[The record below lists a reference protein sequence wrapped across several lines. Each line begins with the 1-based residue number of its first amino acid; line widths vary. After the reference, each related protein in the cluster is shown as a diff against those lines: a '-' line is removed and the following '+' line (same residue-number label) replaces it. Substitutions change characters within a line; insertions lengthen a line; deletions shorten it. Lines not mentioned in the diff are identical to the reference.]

1 MVADADVHV
10 SEDLAR
16 LPTAGDATRKRVRF
30 VRTAM
35 RRSMYEWHGMM
46 PVGISMA

>member
-16 LPTAGDATRKRVRF
+16 LHSTAGDATRKRGRF

-35 RRSMYEWHGMM
+35 RRSMYDGM
-46 PVGISMA
+46 G